1 MTYPYRP
8 DRAACKG
15 LPEKGTATMV
25 AEGLKSPI
33 RLRQFVIR
41 P

>member
-8 DRAACKG
+8 NRAPRKG

-25 AEGLKSPI
+25 AEALKSPA

>member
-1 MTYPYRP
+1 MPYPYRP
-8 DRAACKG
+8 DRAPRKT

-25 AEGLKSPI
+25 AEGLKSSI
-33 RLRQFVIR
+33 HLRQFVIR